1 MGENDVVV
9 PVDAKQCPEKG
20 VESESVPQNKRSA
33 DTTATTEGGDN
44 KFDDADTETDSK
56 RQRRISES
64 PPVNGSKESTAKSAA
79 ETSAPPTTMSDLN
92 QRSLLAMSYELLIA
106 NEQRKQLALLAEIS
120 ALNQRNLELVARN
133 EVLEKKQ
140 SEVDLNDQLKQEE
153 IDELID
159 DNDALAE
166 ENDALKDKVKNLEKK
181 KKDMQKEIEYLHCQL
196 ANQQRLT
203 FAAGAAVGAAAMR
216 FC

>member
-1 MGENDVVV
+1 MGEDNDKVDSVEVENGTKKEV
-9 PVDAKQCPEKG
+9 PG
-20 VESESVPQNKRSA
+20 RESVPQNKRSVV
-33 DTTATTEGGDN
+33 TASEGGD
-44 KFDDADTETDSK
+44 DRVDVDSTDSK

-64 PPVNGSKESTAKSAA
+64 PPTDTLKESSTKASDP
-79 ETSAPPTTMSDLN
+79 SAPSAMSDLN

-140 SEVDLNDQLKQEE
+140 SEVDFSDQLKQEE

-166 ENDALKDKVKNLEKK
+166 ENDLLKDKVKSLEKK
-181 KKDMQKEIEYLHCQL
+181 KKELQKEIDYLHCQL

-203 FAAGAAVGAAAMR
+203 FAAGAAIGAAVMR
-216 FC
+216 FY